1 MAAVGVAGAGYVG
14 LTTAACLA
22 ALGHDVVCTEV
33 DESKVARLSRG
44 EVELGEP
51 ELAPLVRDGLAAGR
65 LRFTADVSALDGREF
80 VFACVPTPT
89 GPDGSADLSAV
100 EAVLAALRPAPHT
113 VLVVKSTVPVGT
125 CARIAGTAGIAVVS
139 NPEFLREGHA
149 VHDFRHPDRIVLGGD
164 PPVVERVATLYAGL
178 DAPVVRTGHAS
189 AELGK
194 YASNAFL
201 ALKLSYVNL
210 LARLCERTGADIDA
224 VTRTMSLDER
234 IGPHF
239 LHPGPGWGGSCLPK
253 DTRALVASAAAA
265 GVDLTVLRSAIE
277 ANDRQYDHVVAR
289 VREAAGGRLAG
300 VRIGVFGLAFKA
312 GTSDL
317 RDSPALAVAGRLADA
332 GAVLTGYDPGVGGG
346 DQAGPVQR
354 VDDPVLAAKGARV
367 LVVLTEWPEFTRLDW
382 SQLAAVAEGD
392 VVVDTRGVLDPAALR
407 GSGLRCVRLG
417 HPA

>member
-22 ALGHDVVCTEV
+22 GLGHDVTCAEV
-33 DESKVARLSRG
+33 DQSKVDQLSRG
-44 EVELGEP
+44 EVALGEP
-51 ELAPLVRDGLAAGR
+51 DLAPLVRDGLAAGR
-65 LRFTADVSALDGREF
+65 LRFTADPGALDGREF
-80 VFACVPTPT
+80 VFACVPTPA
-89 GPDGSADLSAV
+89 GPDGAADLGAV
-100 EAVLAALRPAPHT
+100 EAVLAALHPGPDT

-125 CARIAGTAGIAVVS
+125 CARIAETAGIPVVS

-149 VHDFRHPDRIVLGGD
+149 VHDFRHPDRIVLGGEESA
-164 PPVVERVATLYAGL
+164 VARVAALYADLG
-178 DAPVVRTGHAS
+178 APVVRTDHAS

-253 DTRALVASAAAA
+253 DTRALVATGAAA

-277 ANDRQYDHVVAR
+277 ANDRQHDHVVAR
-289 VREAAGGRLAG
+289 ILQAAGGRLDG
-300 VRIGVFGLAFKA
+300 VRIGLFGLTFKA
-312 GTSDL
+312 GTHDL
-317 RDSPALAVAGRLADA
+317 RDSPALAVATRLAAA
-332 GAVLTGYDPGVGGG
+332 GAVLTGYDPGVTGG

-367 LVVLTEWPEFTRLDW
+367 LVVLTEWPEFGGLDW

-392 VVVDTRGVLDPAALR
+392 AVVDTRGVLDPAALR
-407 GSGLRCVRLG
+407 GSGLRCLRLG
-417 HPA
+417 HPE

>member
-1 MAAVGVAGAGYVG
+1 MAAVGVVGAGYVG

-22 ALGHDVVCTEV
+22 GLGHDVVCAEV
-33 DESKVARLSRG
+33 DESKVEQLSRG
-44 EVELGEP
+44 AVALGEP
-51 ELAPLVRDGLAAGR
+51 DLAPLVREGLDAGR
-65 LRFTADVSALDGREF
+65 LRFTTDVSAVEGREF

-89 GPDGSADLSAV
+89 GRDGTADLGAV
-100 EAVLAALRPAPHT
+100 EAMLSALSLEPHT

-125 CARIAGTAGIAVVS
+125 CARIASVAGVSVVS

-149 VHDFRHPDRIVLGGD
+149 VEDFRHPGRVVLGGET
-164 PPVVERVATLYAGL
+164 PAVERVAALYGDL
-178 DAPVVRTGHAS
+178 DAPVVRTDHAS

-210 LARLCERTGADIDA
+210 LARLCERTGADIGA

-239 LHPGPGWGGSCLPK
+239 LRPGPGWGGSCLPK
-253 DTRALVASAAAA
+253 DTRALEVSASAA
-265 GVDLTVLRSAIE
+265 GVDFTVLRAAIE
-277 ANDRQYDHVVAR
+277 ANDRQHDHVVAR
-289 VREAAGGRLAG
+289 VRDAAGGSLDG
-300 VRIGVFGLAFKA
+300 VRVGLFGLTFKA
-312 GTSDL
+312 GTHDL
-317 RDSPALAVAGRLADA
+317 RDSPALAVAGRLAAA
-332 GAVLTGYDPGVGGG
+332 GAVLTGYDPGTG
-346 DQAGPVQR
+346 DGDPAGPVQR

-382 SQLAAVAEGD
+382 GQLAAVAEGE
-392 VVVDTRGVLDPAALR
+392 VVVDTRDVLDPVALR

-417 HPA
+417 HSR

>member
-1 MAAVGVAGAGYVG
+1 MAAVGIAGAGYVG

-22 ALGHDVVCTEV
+22 ALGHDVLCAEV

-44 EVELGEP
+44 EVTLAEP
-51 ELAPLVRDGLAAGR
+51 DLAPLVRDGLAAGR
-65 LRFTADVSALDGREF
+65 LRFTPDVRAAGAREF

-89 GPDGSADLSAV
+89 GPDGTADLGAL
-100 EAVLAALRPAPHT
+100 EAVLAAIRPAPDT

-125 CARIAGTAGIAVVS
+125 CARIAGTTGIAVVS

-149 VHDFRHPDRIVLGGD
+149 VHDFRHPDRVVLGGD
-164 PPVVERVATLYAGL
+164 EHAVDRVAALYADLG
-178 DAPVVRTGHAS
+178 APIVRTGHAG

-224 VTRTMSLDER
+224 VTRTMGLDER

-239 LHPGPGWGGSCLPK
+239 LRPGPGWGGSCLPK
-253 DTRALVASAAAA
+253 DTRALVASAAGA
-265 GVDLTVLRSAIE
+265 GVDLTVLRAAIE
-277 ANDRQYDHVVAR
+277 ANDRQYDHVAAR
-289 VREAAGGRLAG
+289 IRDAAGGSLDGA
-300 VRIGVFGLAFKA
+300 RIGLFGLAFKA
-312 GTSDL
+312 GTGDL
-317 RDSPALAVAGRLADA
+317 RDSPALAVAGRLAAA
-332 GAVLTGYDPGVGGG
+332 GATLTGYDPAVTA
-346 DQAGPVQR
+346 DTGPVQR

-367 LVVLTEWPEFTRLDW
+367 LVVLTEWPEFARLDW

-392 VVVDTRGVLDPAALR
+392 VVVDMRNVLDPAAVR
-407 GSGLRCVRLG
+407 GSGLRLVRLG
-417 HPA
+417 RAPGT